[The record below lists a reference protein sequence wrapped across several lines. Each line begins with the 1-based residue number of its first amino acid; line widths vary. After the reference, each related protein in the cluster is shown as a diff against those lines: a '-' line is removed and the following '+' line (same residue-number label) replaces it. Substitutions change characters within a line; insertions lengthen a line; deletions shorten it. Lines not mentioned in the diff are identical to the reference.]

1 MNLKFEIFKEFLSSI
16 SGSGTW
22 QHVTIRP
29 LTLRMRKFSGGRG
42 KLETFWGGANRIF
55 LGILHIFKTFSAKQE
70 TWILFQGTV
79 KAYCIYMWSWLH
91 WVYRKRIKSVQN
103 IRNTKMFTR
112 SLKWRGSIKLFC
124 NIYFHKSDSR
134 HAKLQTGYV

>member
-29 LTLRMRKFSGGRG
+29 LTLRMRKFSGGEWQIG
-42 KLETFWGGANRIF
+42 NFLGGGNRIF
-55 LGILHIFKTFSAKQE
+55 LGILHIVKTFSAKQK

-103 IRNTKMFTR
+103 IRNTEMFTR

-124 NIYFHKSDSR
+124 NIYFHESDSR
-134 HAKLQTGYV
+134 HAKLQTGCG